1 MENEKQKFEK
11 QGMKVAAI
19 SFDSPGLLAEFASR
33 RSITYPLLSDQDSR
47 VIRAFDLL
55 NEEFPK
61 DHVWFGAPHPGTFVL
76 NAQGVVTAK
85 YFEADY
91 RERYTAA
98 TVYAKSFSADRDSA
112 GTAGTPHL
120 TLRYSASGAAVRAG
134 SRVQLTVDVE
144 LKPEMHVYAPGVQP
158 GYKPIEWELTVSEAW
173 QPHPVSFPKSRTL
186 RLEAIQESVP
196 AYQGRFT
203 LTRDVTIGPQ
213 AKVKPALS
221 GSDLLVQGEFRYQ
234 ACNDRECFPPRT
246 VPLEWKL
253 RYESHVLER
262 SPAELQRKKAAR

>member
-1 MENEKQKFEK
+1 LENEKAKFEK

-19 SFDSPGLLAEFASR
+19 SFDSPALLAEFAKR
-33 RSITYPLLSDQDSR
+33 RSITYPLLSDNDSQ

-61 DHVWFGAPHPGTFVL
+61 DHVWFGIPHPGTYVL
-76 NAQGVVTAK
+76 NPQGVVTAK

-91 RERYTAA
+91 RERYTLA
-98 TVYAKSFSADRDSA
+98 TVYAKSFTAPGDS
-112 GTAGTPHL
+112 GVVDTPHL
-120 TLRYSASGAAVRAG
+120 TLRYSASDEEVRAG
-134 SRVQLTVDVE
+134 SRVQLTVEVE
-144 LKPEMHVYAPGVQP
+144 LKPKMHVYAPGVQP
-158 GYKPIEWELTVSEAW
+158 SYKPIEWSMEASEAW
-173 QPHPVSFPKSRTL
+173 KPHPAAFPKSRIL

-196 AYQGRFT
+196 VFEGRFT

-221 GSDLLVQGEFRYQ
+221 GNELVVKGEFRYQ
-234 ACNDRECFPPRT
+234 ACNDRECFAPRSI
-246 VPLEWKL
+246 PLEWKL